1 MATFRWVQ
9 NSIDQN
15 KGFSEAELHQ
25 LETIFGFSLP
35 TILTQY
41 LKNAGKFS
49 NALGGEPIDITDL
62 FTWNQDKSIL
72 SQLTPTKIQQPFCF
86 FSLEKKN
93 EDTTSGYFPTN
104 ADETFLYYYFVDLSK
119 KELPVYSFSE
129 SEHFI
134 EPQPGYVQLAP
145 IGLQLVSP
153 SLIQFINRET
163 EKKYGETTGKKI
175 ANIIGVLVFSPL
187 LILLV
192 LYLIIQPNSSWR
204 STLFFWKKTN

>member
-1 MATFRWVQ
+1 MASFRWIQ
-9 NSIDQN
+9 NNDYPN
-15 KGFSEAELHQ
+15 VGFTEVEIRL
-25 LETIFGFSLP
+25 LETELQKQFNP
-35 TILTQY
+35 TLIQFLQTAGAYANVLDGNRININTLLVWNQQINH
-41 LKNAGKFS
+41 LKNFPF
-49 NALGGEPIDITDL
+49 NIV
-62 FTWNQDKSIL
+62 
-72 SQLTPTKIQQPFCF
+72 QQPFCF

-134 EPQPGYVQLAP
+134 EPQPGYVTVAP

-175 ANIIGVLVFSPL
+175 VNIIGLLVFSPL
-187 LILLV
+187 LILLI

-204 STLFFWKKTN
+204 STLFFWKKAK

>member
-1 MATFRWVQ
+1 MASFRWISDTQ
-9 NSIDQN
+9 FPNQ
-15 KGFSEAELHQ
+15 GFSQEEIQQ
-25 LETIFGFSLP
+25 LETQFQFSFSKDFSEY
-35 TILTQY
+35 LTHAGAY
-41 LKNAGKFS
+41 ANVLEGKWIPLATLIAWNEKIIEFKNFPF
-49 NALGGEPIDITDL
+49 NR
-62 FTWNQDKSIL
+62 
-72 SQLTPTKIQQPFCF
+72 IQQPFCF

-104 ADETFLYYYFVDLSK
+104 TDETFVYYYFVDLSK

-129 SEHFI
+129 SEHYI

-175 ANIIGVLVFSPL
+175 VNIIGLLVFSPL
-187 LILLV
+187 LILLI